1 MLLTHLTR
9 LLDRRLS
16 DTGAELRQEHGN
28 DQQTGDPHDPKQ
40 AGAVRDRK
48 QQASSRHHADREDQ
62 NDTNDPEG
70 AEEVDQHRARE
81 RTQEDADETDEENGD
96 GREPVVR
103 TRKPVEQSDVATRTD
118 TTQDPED
125 QDRNG
130 KHDDRKDRHA
140 LPGKDPQR
148 PDHHTGD
155 PGVPV
160 GPAEPGVGLNV
171 VRRVVCGGHDDHL
184 LSDKWSCM
192 DSCLIPFSS
201 QCASL
206 NAQSRSNG
214 KTKYILSYLC

>member
-48 QQASSRHHADREDQ
+48 QQASSRHHADCEDQ
-62 NDTNDPEG
+62 DDTDDPEG

-81 RTQEDADETDEENGD
+81 RTQEDADEANEENGD
-96 GREPVVR
+96 GREPVVHA
-103 TRKPVEQSDVATRTD
+103 RKPVEQSDVATRTD
-118 TTQDPED
+118 TTQSPED
-125 QDRNG
+125 QDRNSQ
-130 KHDDRKDRHA
+130 HDDRDNRHP
-140 LPGKDPQR
+140 LEREYPTDEDHPTKYGGIDPR
-148 PDHHTGD
+148 PA
-155 PGVPV
+155 
-160 GPAEPGVGLNV
+160 GPSVGLNI

-214 KTKYILSYLC
+214 KTIYILSYLC